1 MTNHNHP
8 FPTRLTIDCPACAP
22 AINARNQA
30 IDHLSEALDIL
41 AGLQDPDTAKTIRL
55 SLSPLHL
62 SDIHTVDLCHGWE
75 ITPKVAEFLADA
87 VDSMNAHL
95 GSQPAPTVDAV
106 PPVCR
111 EAIASGE
118 YSAAAVAQNEPG
130 LYADVTDLFMLVDP
144 QSYLDDVF
152 NAPEPDRSLAAYE
165 QMVTGEWDEEG
176 L

>member
-8 FPTRLTIDCPACAP
+8 FPTRLTVDCPACAP

-87 VDSMNAHL
+87 VDSTNAHL
-95 GSQPAPTVDAV
+95 GSQPAPAVDAV
-106 PPVCR
+106 PAVCR

-130 LYADVTDLFMLVDP
+130 LYADVTDLFDSIDP
-144 QSYLDDVF
+144 ISLLGEVF
-152 NAPEPDRSLAAYE
+152 KSDQPRAAAEAYE
-165 QMVTGEWDEEG
+165 ELTGEWDGE